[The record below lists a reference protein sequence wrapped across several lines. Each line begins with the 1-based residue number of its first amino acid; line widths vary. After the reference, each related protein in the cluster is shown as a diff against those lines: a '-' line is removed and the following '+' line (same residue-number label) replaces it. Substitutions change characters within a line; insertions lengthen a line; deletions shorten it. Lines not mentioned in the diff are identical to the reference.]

1 MSASA
6 EYGATASIATRSM
19 TSMALVG
26 NRVSCIFF
34 GIAGVLDAINT
45 AQQDGFTV
53 ENVAMYTV
61 EAGLWALECGA
72 KVKAKRAPKSCK
84 LQDAASMF
92 ITSGGTPANLRF
104 MNSFVEGTKVL
115 TKEGYRPIEAVRVGD
130 LVASVDEKTGGE
142 VYRKVVSTF
151 NRQAPGT
158 LSLTLEDAA
167 GSCEVIETTPEHP
180 FHTQGWD
187 GKVETLVAALDGDA
201 PAATVVPARLFPSSG
216 KTPFGEWVKAGA
228 LKQGDSVS
236 TSTSMVKT
244 AVVKG
249 GETLKAA
256 NDNGSLTV
264 AEIVRGNRTARVY
277 NLEVESRAG
286 EITNNYFVGDAQ
298 AWVHNG
304 RYIPTK
310 VRDLT
315 RKRITG
321 RDGVMRCEYCG
332 TSVVEKSGYVC
343 SLELDHMNPYHAGG
357 GNEPGNIAGSCRAC
371 NRGKGGKGFVR
382 TM

>member
-72 KVKAKRAPKSCK
+72 KVKAKKAPKSCK

-92 ITSGGTPANLRF
+92 ITSSGTPANLRF

-115 TKEGYRPIEAVRVGD
+115 TKEGYKPIEAVRVGD

-158 LSLTLEDAA
+158 LSLILEDAA
-167 GSCEVIETTPEHP
+167 GNREVIETTPEHP

-201 PAATVVPARLFPSSG
+201 AAATVAPARLFPSSG

-236 TSTSMVKT
+236 TSASMVKT
-244 AVVKG
+244 AIANG
-249 GETLKAA
+249 GEMLKAA

-277 NLEVESRAG
+277 NFEVESR
-286 EITNNYFVGDAQ
+286 VG
-298 AWVHNG
+298 
-304 RYIPTK
+304 K
-310 VRDLT
+310 S
-315 RKRITG
+315 RITTSLGMLRHGSIMHLFLRVDAALSLSG
-321 RDGVMRCEYCG
+321 RADMCLLW
-332 TSVVEKSGYVC
+332 KSSNV
-343 SLELDHMNPYHAGG
+343 DR
-357 GNEPGNIAGSCRAC
+357 SCRPSL
-371 NRGKGGKGFVR
+371 
-382 TM
+382 

>member
-72 KVKAKRAPKSCK
+72 KVKAKKAPKSCK

-92 ITSGGTPANLRF
+92 ITSSGTPANLRF

-115 TKEGYRPIEAVRVGD
+115 TKEGYKPIEAVRVGD

-158 LSLTLEDAA
+158 LSLILEDAA
-167 GSCEVIETTPEHP
+167 GNREVIETTPEHP

-201 PAATVVPARLFPSSG
+201 AAATVAPARLFPSSG

-236 TSTSMVKT
+236 TSASMVKT
-244 AVVKG
+244 AIANG
-249 GETLKAA
+249 GEMLKAA

-277 NLEVESRAG
+277 NFEVESRAG
-286 EITNNYFVGDAQ
+286 EITNNYFVGNKEAL
-298 AWVHNG
+298 AHNG
-304 RYIPTK
+304 KADAWNAVFNDPNTPKMIK
-310 VRDLT
+310 
-315 RKRITG
+315 G
-321 RDGVMRCEYCG
+321 WMRQ
-332 TSVVEKSGYVC
+332 
-343 SLELDHMNPYHAGG
+343 EL
-357 GNEPGNIAGSCRAC
+357 
-371 NRGKGGKGFVR
+371 NRGKKFWNMR
-382 TM
+382 TPPGCDLGHYPANRGSHGPNSRLEWTRDNRSRPNTTNNNTKWR